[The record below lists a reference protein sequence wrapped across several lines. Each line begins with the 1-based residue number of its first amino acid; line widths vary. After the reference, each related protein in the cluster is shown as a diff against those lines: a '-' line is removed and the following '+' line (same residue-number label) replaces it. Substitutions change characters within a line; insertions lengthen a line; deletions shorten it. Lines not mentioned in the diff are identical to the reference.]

1 MSCKRVLY
9 NEFSNKHKLKVVDYL
24 NKSYGWE
31 PVFMAGHQPT
41 QEVTEWKSKNNY
53 SCIIKD
59 SMDLRKGQFDYDQ
72 IGRPRPIDADIVNSL
87 SKYELNYL
95 GILPDPTGWNY
106 GYDERK
112 KFYFEILKY
121 WNTVIHNTKPDILVS
136 FVQPHTVACYSLYL
150 LCKHYYKID
159 VVFLDPVSLLD
170 SYYHMVGVSL
180 DELYAPILKYYNSK
194 L

>member
-72 IGRPRPIDADIVNSL
+72 IGRPRPIDADIVNVSGKCDGQVSAEVVSIQSSGKISGDIFYENISIEEGAIVEAQI
-87 SKYELNYL
+87 SK
-95 GILPDPTGWNY
+95 
-106 GYDERK
+106 RK
-112 KFYFEILKY
+112 NK
-121 WNTVIHNTKPDILVS
+121 N
-136 FVQPHTVACYSLYL
+136 
-150 LCKHYYKID
+150 
-159 VVFLDPVSLLD
+159 
-170 SYYHMVGVSL
+170 
-180 DELYAPILKYYNSK
+180 
-194 L
+194 